1 MLCSP
6 VKLFILE
13 VFGRRTKKGNWPRK
27 HVYGVG
33 VRGQNPDQQRLIQTP
48 KKRRS
53 QHGGSSFICITN
65 NSSGIYTDNSDL
77 ISQREDTGIFS
88 ISHQPVETSTS
99 ANSTESLTSP
109 YTGSGQKIGLIVIL
123 NQPEG
128 TTFVCLN
135 VCLLVRSFVCPLTFY
150 IFAFF
155 QCNWVN

>member
-1 MLCSP
+1 MEEVASY
-6 VKLFILE
+6 VSQIILPE
-13 VFGRRTKKGNWPRK
+13 FT
-27 HVYGVG
+27 
-33 VRGQNPDQQRLIQTP
+33 LTIQTLYL
-48 KKRRS
+48 KEKILV
-53 QHGGSSFICITN
+53 F
-65 NSSGIYTDNSDL
+65 
-77 ISQREDTGIFS
+77 FS
-88 ISHQPVETSTS
+88 INHQPVETSTS

-123 NQPEG
+123 NQPDSCEG